1 LLDELPPGNDGSA
14 VTRFGPL
21 RGKDFRILFAAEC
34 VSVLGD
40 ALWPVALAFAVL
52 DLTGSASDLGLVLLA
67 NLVPRIVFM
76 LAGGVWA
83 DRVSPQRMMVASH
96 FARFV
101 TQGAMGY
108 ALVSHHATIGTL
120 VALQVARGMG
130 SAFYRP
136 AATGIVPRLVP
147 REELQ
152 PANALLWLAANVSSF
167 IGPALAGVL
176 VATVGPGWA
185 ILGDAATFFIA
196 GVLLTLLPREQPI
209 PASERSSFWRDL
221 VEGWE
226 AVRSRTWVWASIC
239 YFSCFQLVYLSSF
252 SVLGP
257 VVAKRS
263 LGGAPAWAAIASC
276 GAAGAVIGSLAAYRL
291 RPRRPL
297 LAAFGLAG
305 FGTVPSLVLLAFA
318 APTVAISAA
327 ELLAGIGIGLASTIW
342 ETALQQGVPRESLSR
357 VSSYDTLG
365 SIALRPIGL
374 ALVGPLMI
382 VAGIRGTLL
391 GAAAIVVA
399 STAAI
404 LAVPAIRQ
412 VRDSHGPPPPP
423 LDAHV
428 PLAVEISH

>member
-1 LLDELPPGNDGSA
+1 LLDWLPFGNDSA
-14 VTRFGPL
+14 PVTRFGPL

-67 NLVPRIVFM
+67 NLVPRIVF
-76 LAGGVWA
+76 LLVGGVWA
-83 DRVSPQRMMVASH
+83 DRISPQRMMVASH
-96 FARFV
+96 VARFV
-101 TQGAMGY
+101 TQGAQGY
-108 ALVSHHATIGTL
+108 LLVSGHATIGTL
-120 VALQVARGMG
+120 VALQVARGTG

-136 AATGIVPRLVP
+136 AATGVVPRLVG

-152 PANALLWLAANVSSF
+152 PANALLWLANNTSSF
-167 IGPALAGVL
+167 VGPALAGVL

-185 ILGDAATFFIA
+185 ILGDSASFLVAA
-196 GVLLTLLPREQPI
+196 VLLAALPREELQPAV
-209 PASERSSFWRDL
+209 PGRSFRRDL
-221 VEGWE
+221 TEGWE

-239 YFSCFQLVYLSSF
+239 YFSCFQLVYLSSL

-263 LGGAPAWAAIASC
+263 LGGAPAWAAIAAC
-276 GAAGAVIGSLAAYRL
+276 GAAGAVIGSLASYRL

-297 LAAFGLAG
+297 LTGFAFAG
-305 FGTVPSLVLLAFA
+305 FGSVPSLVLLAFA
-318 APTVAISAA
+318 APTAAISAA
-327 ELLAGIGIGLASTIW
+327 ELLAGIGIGLASTLW
-342 ETALQQGVPRESLSR
+342 ETALQQGVPTESLSR

-374 ALVGPLMI
+374 ALVGPLMM

-391 GAAAIVVA
+391 GAAGIVLA

-404 LAVPAIRQ
+404 LTVPAIRRI
-412 VRDSHGPPPPP
+412 RDGHGPAP
-423 LDAHV
+423 LDAHP
-428 PLAVEISH
+428 PLAVEISG

>member
-1 LLDELPPGNDGSA
+1 

-76 LAGGVWA
+76 LIGGVWA
-83 DRVSPQRMMVASH
+83 DRITPQRMMVASH

-101 TQGAMGY
+101 TQGAQGY
-108 ALVSHHATIGTL
+108 LLVSGHATIGTL
-120 VALQVARGMG
+120 VALQVARGTG

-136 AATGIVPRLVP
+136 AATGVVPRLVP

-152 PANALLWLAANVSSF
+152 SANALLWLAANASSF
-167 IGPALAGVL
+167 LGPAIAGVL

-185 ILGDAATFFIA
+185 ILGDSASFLVAA
-196 GVLLTLLPREQPI
+196 LLLATLPREEPSAAAEQK
-209 PASERSSFWRDL
+209 SFWQDL
-221 VEGWE
+221 IEGWD

-239 YFSCFQLVYLSSF
+239 YFSAFQLVYLSSF

-257 VVAKRS
+257 VVSKSS
-263 LGGAPAWAAIASC
+263 LGGAPAWAAISAS
-276 GAAGAVIGSLAAYRL
+276 GAAGAVIGSLVAYRV
-291 RPRRPL
+291 RPHRPL
-297 LAAFGLAG
+297 VTAFGLAG

-318 APTVAISAA
+318 TPTASICAA
-327 ELLAGIGIGLASTIW
+327 EVFAGIAIGLSSALW
-342 ETALQQGVPRESLSR
+342 ETSLQRGVPTESLSR
-357 VSSYDTLG
+357 VASYDTMG

-374 ALVGPLMI
+374 ALVGPLVMY
-382 VAGIRGTLL
+382 AGARGTLL
-391 GAAAIVVA
+391 GSAAIVVA
-399 STAAI
+399 ATGAI
-404 LAVPAIRQ
+404 LAVPAIRRI
-412 VRDSHGPPPPP
+412 RDGEEPP
-423 LDAHV
+423 LEARA
-428 PLAVEISH
+428 PLAVEISR

>member
-1 LLDELPPGNDGSA
+1 MWLDWLPFGNDGST

-67 NLVPRIVFM
+67 NLVPRIAFM

-83 DRVSPQRMMVASH
+83 DRISPQRMMIASH

-101 TQGAMGY
+101 SQGVMGF
-108 ALVSHHATIGTL
+108 TL
-120 VALQVARGMG
+120 VTNHASIGVLVGLQVARGIG

-136 AATGIVPRLVP
+136 AATGVVPRLVP

-152 PANALLWLAANVSSF
+152 SANALLWLAANTSSF
-167 IGPALAGVL
+167 VGPALAGVL

-185 ILGDAATFFIA
+185 IIGDAASFLVA
-196 GVLLTLLPREQPI
+196 GALLTGLPREQIEPR
-209 PASERSSFWRDL
+209 PVGVGFWRELND
-221 VEGWE
+221 GWD

-239 YFSCFQLVYLSSF
+239 YFACFQLVYLSSF

-257 VVAKRS
+257 WVAKHS
-263 LGGAPAWAAIASC
+263 LGGAPAWAAIAAS
-276 GAAGAVIGSLAAYRL
+276 GAFGAVIGSLAAYRV

-297 LAAFGLAG
+297 VMAFALAG
-305 FGTVPSLVLLAFA
+305 FGTVPSLVLLALA
-318 APTVAISAA
+318 APTAAICLA
-327 ELLAGIGIGLASTIW
+327 EVSAGIAIGLSSALW
-342 ETALQQGVPRESLSR
+342 ETSLQRGVPTESLSR
-357 VSSYDTLG
+357 VASYDTMG

-374 ALVGPLMI
+374 ALVGPLMMY
-382 VAGIRGTLL
+382 VGVRATLL
-391 GAAAIVVA
+391 GSAVIVAVA
-399 STAAI
+399 TAAV
-404 LAVPAIRQ
+404 LSVPAIRRIRGDGQ
-412 VRDSHGPPPPP
+412 EPVLEGPPP
-423 LDAHV
+423 V
-428 PLAVEISH
+428 AVEISR